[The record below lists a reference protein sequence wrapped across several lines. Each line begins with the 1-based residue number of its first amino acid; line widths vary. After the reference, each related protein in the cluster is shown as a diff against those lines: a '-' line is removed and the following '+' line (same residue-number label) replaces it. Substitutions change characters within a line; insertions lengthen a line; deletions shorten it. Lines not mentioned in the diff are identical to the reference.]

1 MTDFSKLKSAA
12 KKAAKTR
19 TSRLAAPPPMHEASD
34 NLEAPET
41 APAAPE
47 RRRSRIDARTTRRT
61 NRTIQFATRVSPEF
75 DERIRAIAVREGKM
89 LVQILEEALD
99 AYEKAAR

>member
-1 MTDFSKLKSAA
+1 MTDFSKLQKAV
-12 KKAAKTR
+12 KTAAKTR
-19 TSRLAAPPPMHEASD
+19 RSALGKPPAHEEASD
-34 NLEAPET
+34 NLAAPET

-47 RRRSRIDARTTRRT
+47 RQRSRVDARTTRRT

-89 LVQILEEALD
+89 LVQILEEALA

>member
-1 MTDFSKLKSAA
+1 MTDFSKLAA
-12 KKAAKTR
+12 KTAAKTR
-19 TSRLAAPPPMHEASD
+19 RSTLGKPPAQEEASG

-41 APAAPE
+41 APAAPD